1 LFELPDLITGEQPM
15 TLRVVT
21 LAERPDL
28 ESALEPLNETGWP
41 RFTLASAAGQAYS
54 DRLMHE
60 FADYQVLLVDGDRLV
75 GAGHSAP
82 FSWDGSR
89 TGLPSGWDEVFAQAM
104 ADRDAGRMPTASAA
118 LGITLAG
125 EARGK
130 GLSHLLLRGLRQVAA
145 DHGLGDLVAP
155 VRPSLKAAYPLQSM
169 ERYLDWTAPDGRRF
183 DPWLRVHV
191 GLGGAILGIC
201 PASMVITGT
210 VAEWEAWT
218 GMRFPDSGAY
228 VVPGALVPVEIDREG
243 DQGRYVE
250 PNVWV
255 HHRLTTAR

>member
-1 LFELPDLITGEQPM
+1 M

-28 ESALEPLNETGWP
+28 EPAQAPLNEAGWP
-41 RFTLASAAGQAYS
+41 RFTFASAAGLAYT
-54 DRLMHE
+54 DRLLRE
-60 FADYQVLLVDGDRLV
+60 FAEYQVVLLDGDRML
-75 GAGHSAP
+75 GAGQSAP
-82 FSWDGSR
+82 FSWNGEPS
-89 TGLPSGWDEVFAQAM
+89 GLPGGWDEVFTQAM
-104 ADRDAGRMPTASAA
+104 ADRDAGRPPTTSAA
-118 LGITLAG
+118 LGVTMAG

-130 GLSHLLLRGLRQVAA
+130 GLSHLVLRGLRDVAA
-145 DHGLGDLVAP
+145 NHGLGDLVAP

-169 ERYLDWTAPDGRRF
+169 DQYLAWTAPDGRRF

-191 GLGGAILGIC
+191 GLGGEVIGIC
-201 PASMVITGT
+201 PASMVVTGT

-218 GMRFPDSGAY
+218 EMRFPDSGAY
-228 VVPGALVPVEIDREG
+228 VVPGALVPVDIDRDG

-255 HHRLTTAR
+255 RHRLATA